1 MEIQTNVEIPL
12 IKMELKPCERHEI
25 CLGGAVF
32 KPTCFVA
39 VAFVKK
45 DPVCVNG
52 TMKQVDFGPDF

>member
-32 KPTCFVA
+32 KTNMLCGCCFCEKGSCLCEWHNETSG
-39 VAFVKK
+39 FWS
-45 DPVCVNG
+45 
-52 TMKQVDFGPDF
+52 